1 EILLKMIGW
10 TLIPFSRRK
19 QMNKQEAIEII
30 EQNKIE
36 LSRLVETNSGA
47 NSTQQKIKLV
57 DHVPLEIVVN
67 TIDKIGLKKAVVP
80 RFVAEWIESE
90 KSRKRRLS
98 QALSSVFDELELNL
112 YIKQQLGDYTEIIAR
127 AWLDGYEVEQEQL
140 YTVEIPNPNAT
151 HDDVYILGRTLSGS
165 IAIWRSIG
173 RNGNKNYDSDFQ
185 LTESEI
191 KQDFEW
197 AWQWAKPVEVE

>member
-1 EILLKMIGW
+1 
-10 TLIPFSRRK
+10 
-19 QMNKQEAIEII
+19 MNKQEAIEII
-30 EQNKIE
+30 EQ
-36 LSRLVETNSGA
+36 S
-47 NSTQQKIKLV
+47 KIKIANRERVIFKAGEIIGGCVQV
-57 DHVPLEIVVN
+57 DYVPLEVVVN
-67 TIDKIGLKKAVVP
+67 TIDQIHEPQKVVVP
-80 RFVAEWIESE
+80 KFIADSIEYCKNKEGYGLLRAMDYCDEYNDTGEWLEHNQE
-90 KSRKRRLS
+90 TF
-98 QALSSVFDELELNL
+98 AL
-112 YIKQQLGDYTEIIAR
+112 
-127 AWLDGYEVEQEQL
+127 AWLFGYEIEQEKL